1 MSTWIILTIIFIWF
15 VLPAFLIIAACIH
28 SSRLSQAEERQ
39 HLASTVRPGGR
50 PYMPSHSPLPSAVES
65 LRVPVQLADGLD

>member
-1 MSTWIILTIIFIWF
+1 MPTWIILTIIVIWF

-39 HLASTVRPGGR
+39 RLASVIRPGVRPS
-50 PYMPSHSPLPSAVES
+50 MPSPSHLHTARES

>member
-1 MSTWIILTIIFIWF
+1 MPTWIILSIVFIWF

-28 SSRLSQAEERQ
+28 SSRLSQAEERLQ
-39 HLASTVRPGGR
+39 VASKSRPVRR
-50 PYMPSHSPLPSAVES
+50 SYVPSGSNLTSAAES